1 MLACCLA
8 VPTRSS
14 GSEAEGKTAL
24 LIANADYS
32 HFGKLPTPAADA
44 RLLKETLEA
53 IGFDVMLQENA
64 SKEQMLEA
72 LHQFQERLAA
82 NSKGMAFFHYGGHGI
97 QVGGKNYLIPADAD
111 IPDER
116 RVVTR
121 SLDLDEVMSALDAAG
136 TAVNIVV
143 LDACRDNPLPKSA
156 TRSLT
161 RGLAVVEAK
170 PKNSIIVFAA
180 EAGSKAEDGLFTPAL
195 ASAMR
200 EPGLS
205 LTQIMMRVRR
215 QVVASSAGAQ
225 TPGEYSQLFNDVFL
239 YGEPPAVTVSGLP
252 PEGVGNGA
260 GNNSVL
266 KSSKLLPFEE
276 ALAGA
281 NAGDS
286 YCQAVVSIYFA
297 LGYKTEKN
305 DLRSKEYAMKSA
317 KQLNPLGI
325 YQLGVMR
332 HEGIAMEQQRDQA
345 MELFKKAL
353 PQLKKLDDDPYAL
366 AAVARITELQ
376 GGNSEEAEKLYRQ
389 AAGLGYG
396 PAQLRLAQ
404 SFAGKDPS
412 LEQVYR
418 QMASE
423 QGLSE

>member
-1 MLACCLA
+1 MKKILLALLLFA
-8 VPTRSS
+8 IVSPLWATK
-14 GSEAEGKTAL
+14 EAL

-32 HFGKLPTPAADA
+32 HFGKLPNPIPDA
-44 RLLKETLEA
+44 RQLADVLRQ
-53 IGFDVMLQENA
+53 IGFNVNLVENA
-64 SKEQMLEA
+64 SREGMLDA
-72 LHQFQERLAA
+72 LGNFEERLKT
-82 NSKGMAFFHYGGHGI
+82 SHGIAFFHYGGHGV
-97 QVGGKNYLIPADAD
+97 QVNGKNFLIPADAD
-111 IPDER
+111 IPDEK
-116 RVVTR
+116 RVATR
-121 SLDLDEVMSALDAAG
+121 AVELDEVMAALDSSSP
-136 TAVNIVV
+136 AVNVV
-143 LDACRDNPLPKSA
+143 VIDACRDNPLPATS
-156 TRSLT
+156 TRSAS
-161 RGLAVVEAK
+161 RGLSVVASK
-170 PKNSIIVFAA
+170 PKNSLIVFAA

-195 ASAMR
+195 SVALA
-200 EPGLS
+200 EPGVS
-205 LTQIMMRVRR
+205 LTQVMMKVRR
-215 QVVASSAGAQ
+215 EVAAKSGGAQ

-239 YGEPPAVTVSGLP
+239 YGEPTGGAISGLP
-252 PEGVGNGA
+252 PEGFSNGT

-281 NAGDS
+281 KAGDS

-305 DLRSKEYAMKSA
+305 ELRSKEYAMKSA

-325 YQLGVMR
+325 YQLGIMR
-332 HEGIAMEQQRDQA
+332 HEGVAMEQQRDQA

-366 AAVARITELQ
+366 AAVARIIELQ

-396 PAQLRLAQ
+396 PAQLRLAK

-412 LEQVYR
+412 LEQAYR